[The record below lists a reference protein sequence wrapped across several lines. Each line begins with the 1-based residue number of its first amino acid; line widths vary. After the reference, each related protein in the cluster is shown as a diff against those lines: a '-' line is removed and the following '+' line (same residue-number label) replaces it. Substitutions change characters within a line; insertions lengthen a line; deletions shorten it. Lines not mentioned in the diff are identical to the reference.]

1 MGIDTLSVMCREK
14 NTVAALQGRKK
25 GFTRSRKALTIFTRD
40 VPRVAQTLLDL
51 PGKDR
56 ESGSLLLG
64 SNWHSQVPHPRT
76 IKNRDREEI
85 PERVQVR
92 YAKLAARKT
101 CGEQGQLGQHA
112 ECQYNVTRWLLGKI
126 FWRYPSIIS
135 RVNVNLL
142 LFFHTTLNTSCFPS
156 VLTVNAAAT
165 VKMNKVIH

>member
-64 SNWHSQVPHPRT
+64 S
-76 IKNRDREEI
+76 D
-85 PERVQVR
+85 
-92 YAKLAARKT
+92 
-101 CGEQGQLGQHA
+101 
-112 ECQYNVTRWLLGKI
+112 
-126 FWRYPSIIS
+126 
-135 RVNVNLL
+135 
-142 LFFHTTLNTSCFPS
+142 
-156 VLTVNAAAT
+156 
-165 VKMNKVIH
+165 